1 MIDWEERE
9 DRETRC
15 VRKEK
20 EEKNRGKSSE
30 VARGVELNM
39 GVGDDTP

>member
-20 EEKNRGKSSE
+20 EEKNRDKSRE
-30 VARGVELNM
+30 VAKGVEPNM
-39 GVGDDTP
+39 EVGDDTP